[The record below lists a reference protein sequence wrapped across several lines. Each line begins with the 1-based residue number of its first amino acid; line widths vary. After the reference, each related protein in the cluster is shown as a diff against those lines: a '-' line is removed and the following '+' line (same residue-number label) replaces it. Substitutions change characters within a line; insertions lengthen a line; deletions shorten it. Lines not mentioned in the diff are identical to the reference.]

1 MLTSS
6 KHPPNRV
13 GIRNTSDYSPFGVE
27 LDGRTVS
34 LDGYRFGYQG
44 SEKDNEFK
52 GDWNSYT
59 TEFRQL
65 DPRLG
70 RWLSVDPLESE
81 FSGISPYANNINNP
95 LNFTDSNGDSPIS
108 LLAKWIIKKG
118 AKVAMRKYIDKQ
130 IIGRFKRYMSKEIKA
145 QLEKDLLEVFD
156 QLNQE
161 WWETAIEFI
170 PVAGDIYGAGVVG
183 VKISTAWRKMQ
194 DIENKYVDIIYKSLP
209 VKKAEKFL
217 KNKRKNGV
225 MDARKDQKFGLQ
237 NGEQYIGNGQVDG
250 HHIKPV
256 KEDLSLSTD
265 PSNIVLLNKQKH
277 QDLHKGKYELSL
289 EEKYP
294 GTQNTKE
301 VIISRTKT
309 YEYERPK

>member
-1 MLTSS
+1 MY
-6 KHPPNRV
+6 H
-13 GIRNTSDYSPFGVE
+13 
-27 LDGRTVS
+27 
-34 LDGYRFGYQG
+34 FGYQG

-52 GDWNSYT
+52 GDGNSYT

-65 DPRLG
+65 DTRLG
-70 RWLSVDPLESE
+70 RWLSVDPLDSE
-81 FSGISPYANNINNP
+81 FAGISPYSLNVNNP

-118 AKVAMRKYIDKQ
+118 AKVALRKYMDKQ
-130 IIGRFKRYMSKEIKA
+130 IIGRLKRYMSKEIKA
-145 QLEKDLLEVFD
+145 QLEEDLLEVFN

-225 MDARKDQKFGLQ
+225 MDARKDQKFGLP
-237 NGEQYIGNGQVDG
+237 NGENYTGNGLIDG

-256 KEDLSLSTD
+256 NEEPSLSTD

-277 QDLHKGKYELSL
+277 QDLHKGKYELSG

-301 VIISRTKT
+301 VIVSRTKT
-309 YEYERPK
+309 YSYERPK